1 MFKNI
6 IETFAGKGQRA
17 PRPSVGECTN
27 TGEWPDNKM
36 VDDCLKCVSKPGW
49 YGEKQFYCN
58 GKCMSE
64 YNTAQ
69 HCSQNSLVAKIEGQC
84 MAPCRQVGA
93 PRAGGGC
100 SDKFDCA
107 SGMICVSGNC
117 KPAPVTQAPVTQAPV
132 FDPNVSQF
140 VVTTPAPVF
149 DPNVPQFNVESYGD
163 YDYALDMYSAKGNF
177 DKMYIGVL

>member
-1 MFKNI
+1 MFRNI

-107 SGMICVSGNC
+107 SGMICVSGKC
-117 KPAPVTQAPVTQAPV
+117 KPAPVTQAPVTEAPEPV
-132 FDPNVSQF
+132 FD
-140 VVTTPAPVF
+140 VVQPEPVF
-149 DPNVPQFNVESYGD
+149 DVVQPEPVFTNVESYGD

>member
-1 MFKNI
+1 MFRNI
-6 IETFAGKGQRA
+6 VENFKGQRA
-17 PRPSVGECTN
+17 PRPSIGECTN

-69 HCSQNSLVAKIEGQC
+69 HCSQNSLVAKVEGQC
-84 MAPCRQVGA
+84 LAPCRQVGA
-93 PRAGGGC
+93 PRTGGGC

-107 SGMICVSGNC
+107 SGMICVSGKC
-117 KPAPVTQAPVTQAPV
+117 KPAPVTEAPV
-132 FDPNVSQF
+132 FDIVQPE
-140 VVTTPAPVF
+140 PVF
-149 DPNVPQFNVESYGD
+149 TNVESYGD
-163 YDYALDMYSAKGNF
+163 YDYALDMYSSKGNF

>member
-1 MFKNI
+1 MFRNI
-6 IETFAGKGQRA
+6 IENFKGQRA

-36 VDDCLKCVSKPGW
+36 VDDCLKCVSKPDW
-49 YGEKQFYCN
+49 YGKKQFYCN

-93 PRAGGGC
+93 PRTGGGC
-100 SDKFDCA
+100 SDNFDCA
-107 SGMICVSGNC
+107 EGMICGVSGKC
-117 KPAPVTQAPVTQAPV
+117 KPAPVTQAPEPVQSEPAPETQAP
-132 FDPNVSQF
+132 
-140 VVTTPAPVF
+140 A
-149 DPNVPQFNVESYGD
+149 NVESYGD
-163 YDYALDMYSAKGNF
+163 YDYALDMHSAKGNF

>member
-1 MFKNI
+1 MFRNI
-6 IETFAGKGQRA
+6 EKFAGQRA

-27 TGEWPDNKM
+27 TGEWPNNKM
-36 VDDCLKCVSKPGW
+36 VDDCLKCVGEPGW

-93 PRAGGGC
+93 PRSGGGC

-107 SGMICVSGNC
+107 EGMICVGGNC

-132 FDPNVSQF
+132 AQEPAFDPTVS
-140 VVTTPAPVF
+140 
-149 DPNVPQFNVESYGD
+149 QFNVESYGD

>member
-1 MFKNI
+1 MFRNI
-6 IETFAGKGQRA
+6 TENYKQRA

-27 TGEWPDNKM
+27 TGDWPDNKM
-36 VDDCLKCVSKPGW
+36 VDACLKCVSKPGW

-69 HCSQNSLVAKIEGQC
+69 HCSQNSLVAKVEGQC

-93 PRAGGGC
+93 PRTGGGC

-107 SGMICVSGNC
+107 SGMICVSGKC
-117 KPAPVTQAPVTQAPV
+117 KPEPVTQAPVTQA
-132 FDPNVSQF
+132 
-140 VVTTPAPVF
+140 AE
-149 DPNVPQFNVESYGD
+149 NVESYGD
-163 YDYALDMYSAKGNF
+163 YDYALNMYSAKGNF

>member
-1 MFKNI
+1 MFNI
-6 IETFAGKGQRA
+6 ENFKGQRA

-64 YNTAQ
+64 YNTSQ
-69 HCSQNSLVAKIEGQC
+69 HCSQNSLVAKIDGQC

-93 PRAGGGC
+93 PRTGGGC

-107 SGMICVSGNC
+107 TGMICVSGKC
-117 KPAPVTQAPVTQAPV
+117 KPAP
-132 FDPNVSQF
+132 S
-140 VVTTPAPVF
+140 
-149 DPNVPQFNVESYGD
+149 NVENYGD
-163 YDYALDMYSAKGNF
+163 YDYALNMYSAKNF